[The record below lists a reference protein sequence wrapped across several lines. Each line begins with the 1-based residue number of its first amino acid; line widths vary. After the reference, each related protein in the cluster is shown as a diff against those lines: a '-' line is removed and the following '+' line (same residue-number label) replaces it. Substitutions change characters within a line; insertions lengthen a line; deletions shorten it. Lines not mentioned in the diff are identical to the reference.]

1 MIKLYGNPASTCT
14 RKVLMTLG
22 ETETPFEM
30 NVVDLSK
37 GEHKKEPHV
46 ARQPFGRI
54 PAIDDDGF
62 QLFESRAIMRYLA
75 EKSGSPLLPK
85 DLRAR
90 ARMEQWIS
98 VETSE
103 FSIHA
108 MKFVYEHVFKRPQD
122 PAVLENAGKALGH
135 TAAVLDKHLASSPF
149 VAGPDFTLA
158 DVAFMPYVEYAM
170 MTPAKEIFA
179 KHTHFTKWWSTI
191 SARPT
196 WRKAIGKA

>member
-30 NVVDLSK
+30 NVVDFSK
-37 GEHKKEPHV
+37 GEHKQEPHTR
-46 ARQPFGRI
+46 RQPFGRI
-54 PAIDDDGF
+54 PAIEDDGF
-62 QLFESRAIMRYLA
+62 ELFESRAIMRYIA
-75 EKSGSPLLPK
+75 EKTGSSLLPR

-90 ARMEQWIS
+90 ARVEQWIS

-108 MKFVYEHVFKRPQD
+108 MKFIYEHVFKRPQA
-122 PAVLENAGKALGH
+122 PAVLEAAGNALTT
-135 TAAVLDKHLASSPF
+135 TAAVLDKHLAGSQF
-149 VAGPDFTLA
+149 IVGGDFTLA

-179 KHTHFTKWWSTI
+179 KHASFTKWWNAI